1 MQLYR
6 AYCEKLLTCND
17 HNILVIF
24 SFWTDIE
31 LKVLKLLLC

>member
-17 HNILVIF
+17 HNILLVIF
-24 SFWTDIE
+24 RFWTDIE
-31 LKVLKLLLC
+31 L